1 MKQAKSNIH
10 HFLIFFFYDYFDV
23 YFKGMSWSQ
32 KFQTAFGVMKF
43 MTILNYT

>member
-1 MKQAKSNIH
+1 MIILTFISRARHGQ
-10 HFLIFFFYDYFDV
+10 
-23 YFKGMSWSQ
+23 Q